1 MAAESVL
8 INQFVPPTFFCLYFA
23 FTGINFSGMLHHVCD
38 VAYGENM
45 SGPVRT
51 RKFWSANWLINSV
64 WFWYKLY
71 RWSHPIPTYRNPST
85 AIIIVVAFFL
95 RWCPMKTR
103 RPKNSKYVI
112 FVFLKVSNRNY
123 HRSKPLAVLSDAVRS
138 IYIYH
143 LLFFPF
149 ASNTLDDTAM
159 IFNESARM
167 VLKSKI

>member
-45 SGPVRT
+45 SGPVKT
-51 RKFWSANWLINSV
+51 RKFWSANWLINSM

-95 RWCPMKTR
+95 RWYPMKIR
-103 RPKNSKYVI
+103 RPKSWKYVI
-112 FVFLKVSNRNY
+112 FVFLKVRNRNY
-123 HRSKPLAVLSDAVRS
+123 HRSNSVKRCRPFYLHLSHVFFLFVQKQSRRGVLRKRCS
-138 IYIYH
+138 
-143 LLFFPF
+143 
-149 ASNTLDDTAM
+149 
-159 IFNESARM
+159 
-167 VLKSKI
+167 